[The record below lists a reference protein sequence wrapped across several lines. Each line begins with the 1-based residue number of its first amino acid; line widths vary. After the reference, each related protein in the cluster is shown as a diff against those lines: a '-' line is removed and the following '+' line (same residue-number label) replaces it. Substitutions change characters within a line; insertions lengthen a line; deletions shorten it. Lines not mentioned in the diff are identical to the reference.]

1 MRLGAIPALSLF
13 MAIAS
18 PHASATVATLGPSN
32 QIFTLTGIG
41 PNASGQGQAKMTWGS
56 CVFEG
61 TTTTCTLSGSFT
73 GFAGGGTGGGT
84 YSFVVSYAGNGA
96 FPLIA
101 VFPIGSDMFYA
112 QALSNY
118 TFSVTLTENNG
129 PTVSFYSFANFNF
142 LFSNPTCTVIVGV
155 CDAAPVGQTPNATI
169 TGPITGAFD
178 PTPTILPAGVI
189 TAGNYGAFQAIA
201 PATWIE
207 IYGYN
212 LATTRAQTWAGTDFI
227 GSQAPATLGG
237 TTVTVAGKPAFVD
250 FVGPGQVNV
259 QVPSGIDPGRQPVI
273 VTTAGGTSLAY
284 TVTVKTNEP
293 GLLAPPA
300 FIIKGS
306 QYVVA
311 LFANTLTYVLPVNL
325 AGVVTSRVRAGDTI
339 TLYGI
344 GFGTVTPNILAGQ
357 IVQQTNALQS
367 AFQVFFAGIPATAT
381 YAGFAPGYVGLYQ
394 FNVVVPNVAASDT
407 VPLTFT
413 LAGAAGPQNLVI
425 DRKSV

>member
-1 MRLGAIPALSLF
+1 MRLCAVPIVFLY
-13 MAIAS
+13 MAAVL
-18 PHASATVATLGPSN
+18 PQASATVATLGASKQP
-32 QIFTLTGIG
+32 FTLTGIG

-56 CVFEG
+56 CVYDG
-61 TTTTCTLSGSFT
+61 TTTTCSLSGPFT
-73 GFAGGGTGGGT
+73 GFGGGGT
-84 YSFVVSYAGNGA
+84 YNFVVSYAGSGA

-101 VFPIGSDMFYA
+101 VFPQGSNQFFA
-112 QALSNY
+112 QALSN
-118 TFSVTLTENNG
+118 FSFVVTLTENNG
-129 PTVSFYSFANFNF
+129 AIIPFYSFANFNF
-142 LFSNPTCTVIVGV
+142 VYTSPTCTGV
-155 CDAAPVGQTPNATI
+155 TPCDSAPVGQTPDATI

-178 PTPTILPAGVI
+178 PTPTILPSGVI
-189 TAGNYGAFQAIA
+189 TAGNYGAFPAIA

-212 LATTRAQTWAGTDFI
+212 LATTRSQTWVGTDFN
-227 GSQAPATLGG
+227 GNQAPSALGG

-250 FVGPGQVNV
+250 FVSAGQVNV
-259 QVPSGIDPGRQPVI
+259 QVPSGIAAGPQPVL

-284 TVTVKTNEP
+284 TVTVKTTEP

-300 FIIKGS
+300 FILKGT
-306 QYVVA
+306 QNVVA

-325 AGVVTSRVRAGDTI
+325 AGVVTARARAGDTI

-344 GFGTVTPNILAGQ
+344 GFGTVTPDTPAGQ

-367 AFQVFFAGIPATAT
+367 ALQVFFAGIPASVS

-394 FNVVVPNVAASDT
+394 FNVLVPTVAASDT

-413 LAGAAGPQNLVI
+413 LAGTAGPQNLVI
-425 DRKSV
+425 AVQN